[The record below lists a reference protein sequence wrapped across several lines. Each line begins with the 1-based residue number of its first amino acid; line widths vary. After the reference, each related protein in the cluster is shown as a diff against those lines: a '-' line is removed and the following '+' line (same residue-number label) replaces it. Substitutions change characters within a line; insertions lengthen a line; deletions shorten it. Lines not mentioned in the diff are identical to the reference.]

1 MGQKSMSP
9 RKGKVKWGESDPS
22 GVLEAISATG
32 ERFASLFNVDCVIR
46 LFNNSLPTFQFQSLN
61 QIRFF
66 LGRRDLGARRFTFG
80 IVKSVWSQ
88 GLPELL
94 CCYLTWACKKRGRS
108 VHFLNFCKLI
118 SHYAGQ
124 PFPDKSLPHST
135 NHAPKVGVFF
145 AFRRFA
151 KVWHE

>member
-1 MGQKSMSP
+1 MSP

-80 IVKSVWSQ
+80 IVKSV
-88 GLPELL
+88 
-94 CCYLTWACKKRGRS
+94 
-108 VHFLNFCKLI
+108 
-118 SHYAGQ
+118 
-124 PFPDKSLPHST
+124 
-135 NHAPKVGVFF
+135 
-145 AFRRFA
+145 
-151 KVWHE
+151 